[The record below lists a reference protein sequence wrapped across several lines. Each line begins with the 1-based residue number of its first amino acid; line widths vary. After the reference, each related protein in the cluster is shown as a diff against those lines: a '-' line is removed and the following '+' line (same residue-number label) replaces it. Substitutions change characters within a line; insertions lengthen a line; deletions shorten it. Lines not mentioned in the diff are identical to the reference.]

1 MSGSNTQNFT
11 ADIAAAIRQ
20 VEASLALERGLRT
33 HQREFF
39 ATVSHELC
47 TPLAVIDASA
57 QNLALTQPALQ
68 GAARP
73 RVDKILAAVQRRAEL
88 LNRQLRR
95 EPDADP
101 APKVHL
107 QRCDGAELLRD
118 AAASARLLADNH
130 ELRIEPLDDVEPF
143 ACDPE
148 LTQLA
153 LASLADNTVKYTT
166 RAPR

>member
-1 MSGSNTQNFT
+1 MPQARPPVCAATLPNAEGCNLPPADGQQQTFYLRVSGSNTQNFT

-39 ATVSHELC
+39 ATVSHELR

-57 QNLALTQPALQ
+57 QNLALTQQALQ
-68 GAARP
+68 GATRA

-101 APKVHL
+101 APKVNL
-107 QRCDGAELLRD
+107 Q
-118 AAASARLLADNH
+118 
-130 ELRIEPLDDVEPF
+130 
-143 ACDPE
+143 
-148 LTQLA
+148 
-153 LASLADNTVKYTT
+153 
-166 RAPR
+166 